1 VNKKDKIIFFCM
13 IFVANAIF
21 SQKLPS
27 NRSGIFILPAPTH
40 TISLTNYPAKPTPL
54 SNKNKEVIAPDFY
67 VRQLP
72 FFCRQEIKFEK
83 AVKIPFKFRV
93 GSVEDCDR
101 MEGKYK
107 KN

>member
-1 VNKKDKIIFFCM
+1 M

-21 SQKLPS
+21 SQKLPDGPLRFS
-27 NRSGIFILPAPTH
+27 ILSAPVHTILPAKLPIETAPFS
-40 TISLTNYPAKPTPL
+40 TKRKVLT
-54 SNKNKEVIAPDFY
+54 PDFY
-67 VRQLP
+67 VRQLS

-83 AVKIPFKFRV
+83 ATNVPLKFRV

>member
-1 VNKKDKIIFFCM
+1 M

-21 SQKLPS
+21 SQKLS
-27 NRSGIFILPAPTH
+27 NGPLRLSILSTPVH
-40 TISLTNYPAKPTPL
+40 TISPAKLTIKTAPL
-54 SNKNKEVIAPDFY
+54 STKKEVLTSDFY
-67 VRQLP
+67 VRQLS

-83 AVKIPFKFRV
+83 ATKIPFKFRV

>member
-1 VNKKDKIIFFCM
+1 M

-21 SQKLPS
+21 SQKLPDEL
-27 NRSGIFILPAPTH
+27 SGLSPIAIPIPS
-40 TISLTNYPAKPTPL
+40 ISLAKL
-54 SNKNKEVIAPDFY
+54 SNKSTPRLLKNKEVIAPGFY
-67 VRQLP
+67 MRQLP
-72 FFCRQEIKFEK
+72 FFCRQEIKLEK
-83 AVKIPFKFRV
+83 ATKIPFRFRI

>member
-1 VNKKDKIIFFCM
+1 MNKKDKIIFFCM

-21 SQKLPS
+21 SQKLPDGPLRLS
-27 NRSGIFILPAPTH
+27 ILSTPVH
-40 TISLTNYPAKPTPL
+40 TISPAKLTIKTAPL
-54 SNKNKEVIAPDFY
+54 STKKEVLTSDFY
-67 VRQLP
+67 VRQLS

-83 AVKIPFKFRV
+83 ATKIPFKFRV

>member
-1 VNKKDKIIFFCM
+1 M

-21 SQKLPS
+21 SQKLPDGPLRLS
-27 NRSGIFILPAPTH
+27 ILSTPVH
-40 TISLTNYPAKPTPL
+40 TISLAKLPFKTIPL
-54 SNKNKEVIAPDFY
+54 SVKKKEVITPDFY
-67 VRQLP
+67 VHQLS
-72 FFCRQEIKFEK
+72 FFCRQEIRFEK
-83 AVKIPFKFRV
+83 ATKIPFKFRV

>member
-1 VNKKDKIIFFCM
+1 M

-21 SQKLPS
+21 SQKLSDGPLRLS
-27 NRSGIFILPAPTH
+27 ILSTPVH
-40 TISLTNYPAKPTPL
+40 TISPAKLTIKTAPL
-54 SNKNKEVIAPDFY
+54 STKKEVLTSGFY
-67 VRQLP
+67 VRQLS

-83 AVKIPFKFRV
+83 ATKIPFKFRV